1 MEKMMSE
8 LIVKKFSSGLVTN
21 EDGIDHDAI
30 RQYTAGMTQ
39 TYLRQGKGII
49 VVTSGAIAAGRQR
62 AEAINGR
69 EAMLKMTTQQLATCG
84 TIAMFGA
91 WEAAWEEQGVLS
103 GSVAVTHRQ
112 LAGRSLWKRFSNR
125 HEKRVFAQTLK
136 DNRESGMATNTN
148 ESDAISI
155 AELFKENDG
164 LGCHVSMTA
173 NADEYQMFTK
183 NGGLVDENGQLV
195 SVINNGNIDWAREL
209 VASRE
214 TSVTGRGGF
223 SAKIEAGWEAAQAGI
238 ASSIAAVN
246 KDMTGERVT
255 RFVVG

>member
-1 MEKMMSE
+1 MSE
-8 LIVKKFSSGLVTN
+8 SITKKFSSGLVTN

-30 RQYTAGMTQ
+30 RAYTAGMAE
-39 TYLRQGKGII
+39 TYVRQGKGLI

-84 TIAMFGA
+84 TIAMF
-91 WEAAWEEQGVLS
+91 AAWEDAWKEQGVLS

-112 LAGRSLWKRFSNR
+112 LAGRSLWKRLSNR
-125 HEKRVFAQTLK
+125 REKRVFAQTLK
-136 DNRESGMATNTN
+136 DNRGAGMVTNIN

-164 LGCHVSMTA
+164 LGCHVSITA
-173 NADEYQMFTK
+173 GVDEYQMFTK
-183 NGGLVDENGQLV
+183 NGGLVDEDGRLV
-195 SVINNGNIDWAREL
+195 QEVNAGNIDWARDL

-214 TSVTGRGGF
+214 VSSTGRGGF

-238 ASSIAAVN
+238 AASIACVN
-246 KDMTGERVT
+246 EDMTGERVT